1 MAINV
6 NIIKNTEIRT
16 VILKAYVYAKECVRY
31 DGVPYREYITV
42 ISEIP
47 EKEFS
52 PRIAISEG
60 MKSPTFGIFIEVIGN
75 GDIMRPSGRIS
86 LAKYQKYIESQGYTF
101 IGTAPGVKGATWEET
116 RIAAYQIIKKHKKGG
131 DKKKEISALDK
142 AKIFK
147 YLDNLERT
155 HNEGQCIVPHMEAIR
170 SLIAN
175 L

>member
-1 MAINV
+1 MSINV
-6 NIIKNTEIRT
+6 NTIKGQNINCI
-16 VILKAYVYAKECVRY
+16 ILKAYVYAKDFVRT
-31 DGVPYREYITV
+31 DGKLCMKYLTV
-42 ISEIP
+42 ISEVP

-52 PRIAISEG
+52 PRISMTEG
-60 MKSPTFGIFIEVIGN
+60 KKSPTFGVFVEVIGD
-75 GDIMRPSGRIS
+75 GEIMRPSGRVGLS
-86 LAKYQKYIESQGYTF
+86 RYQEYIESQGYTF

-116 RIAAYQIIKKHKKGG
+116 RIAAYQVIKKHKKGG

>member
-1 MAINV
+1 MAINI
-6 NIIKNTEIRT
+6 NIIKGQNLNCI
-16 VILKAYVYAKECVRY
+16 ILKAYVYAKDFVRF
-31 DGVPYREYITV
+31 DGAHYCKYLTI
-42 ISEIP
+42 ISEVP
-47 EKEFS
+47 EREFS
-52 PRIAISEG
+52 PRISIPEG
-60 MKSPTFGIFIEVIGN
+60 KNSPTYGVFIEVIGN
-75 GDIMRPSGRIS
+75 GDVMRPSGRIS
-86 LAKYQKYIESQGYTF
+86 LTKYQKYIESIGYTF
-101 IGTAPGVKGATWEET
+101 IGTALGVRGATWEET
-116 RIAAYQIIKKHKKGG
+116 RIAAYQVIKKHKKGG